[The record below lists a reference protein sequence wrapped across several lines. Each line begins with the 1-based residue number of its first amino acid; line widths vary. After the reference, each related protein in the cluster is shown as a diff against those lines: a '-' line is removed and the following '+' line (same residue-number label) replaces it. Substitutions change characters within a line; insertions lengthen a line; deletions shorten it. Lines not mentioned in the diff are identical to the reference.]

1 MSGYKWAAALLPLMA
16 AAQTAGPD
24 FARQVHPLLLA
35 KCSGCHSE
43 RLKQGGLALNTRADI
58 LRGGVSGPAV
68 KPGDSNGSLLIARLL
83 EEGAA
88 RMPLK
93 SAPLAADEVN
103 LLRRWIDAGAAGP
116 ASVSAV
122 RWRPRLELRAPVA
135 PDGPGPALD
144 RLIAAYWKQNKVAA
158 PGVVSDA
165 QFARRAY
172 LDAWGLLPTPE
183 ELQRFE
189 TSGDQD
195 KRARLVELL
204 LAGRQRYASHWIS
217 FWNDHLRNDEGVVY
231 HGERQTIT
239 PWLRQ
244 ALEENLPMD
253 RFIRALL
260 NPEAKGDPAGFLI
273 GVNWRG
279 DVSASQIPVM
289 QAAQNSAQIF
299 LGINLKCNACHDSF
313 ISQWKLKD
321 AYGLAS
327 FFSDKELLV
336 YRCDAPTGGKAE
348 LKFLYP
354 ELGPVPASD
363 AALGVKRAAAAEMF
377 TKPENGRT
385 PRTLVN
391 RYWRALFGRGLVEP
405 ADDMDAEPWSAEVL
419 DWLAA
424 DFVAHGWDV
433 QHLLR
438 TLMTSRAY
446 ESMSALEAGGD
457 PYLFRGPLPRR
468 LSAEQ
473 FSDAVSAITGEW
485 RTLVPRGPGA
495 ARYVREWQAKSTPLT
510 RAMGRPI
517 RDQVITERVNNPTTL
532 EALEVVNGSTMAT
545 ALWRGAR
552 RMMGVLPEAPKPV
565 FDSGVV
571 NSQKVTCDVP
581 LGGAKKVWLVV
592 EDVDSYDPARVRAGW
607 AGIPFAA
614 TNGAIAFKG
623 GTRPSQA
630 LMMKVPSVAVLDTGG
645 AERLTA
651 EVGVDVESLASDIN
665 PRIRFFAF
673 TVPPEMDRLVPAE
686 GETPVARPPAL
697 HESKA
702 LVDRVFLHAL
712 ARKPLAGER
721 ALAAAYL
728 RDGKPEGLED
738 LLWSILLSPE
748 FQYVR

>member
-1 MSGYKWAAALLPLMA
+1 MSGYGWALALLPLIS

-35 KCSGCHSE
+35 KCSGCHNA
-43 RLKQGGLALNTRADI
+43 RLKQGGLALNTRAEMV
-58 LRGGVSGPAV
+58 RGGVSGPAV
-68 KPGDSNGSLLIARLL
+68 KPGDSKGSLLIARLL
-83 EEGAA
+83 GEGGA

-93 SAPLAADEVN
+93 SEPLTNDEVN
-103 LLRRWIDAGAAGP
+103 LLRRWIDAGAAAP
-116 ASVSAV
+116 ANVSAV
-122 RWRPRLELRAPVA
+122 QWRPALELRAPRL
-135 PDGPGPALD
+135 PDGPGAPLD
-144 RLIAAYWKQNKVAA
+144 RLVASYWNKNKVAA
-158 PGVVSDA
+158 PALVNDA

-172 LDAWGLLPTPE
+172 LDAWGLLPAPE

-189 TSGDQD
+189 ASQEPD
-195 KRARLVELL
+195 KRARLVEML
-204 LAGRQRYASHWIS
+204 LADRQRYSGHWIS

-239 PWLRQ
+239 PWLQQ
-244 ALEENLPMD
+244 ALEQNLPMD
-253 RFIRALL
+253 RFIRGLL
-260 NPEAKGDPAGFLI
+260 NPVDKSDPAGFLI

-313 ISQWKLKD
+313 INQWKLKD

-354 ELGPVPASD
+354 ELGVAPAAD
-363 AALGVKRAAAAEMF
+363 APLAVKRAAVAELF

-424 DFVAHGWDV
+424 DFVAHGWDA

-446 ESMSALEAGGD
+446 QSMSTSGAGGD
-457 PYLFRGPLPRR
+457 PFVFRGPLPRR
-468 LSAEQ
+468 LTAEQ

-495 ARYVREWQAKSTPLT
+495 ARFVREWQVKSTPLT
-510 RAMGRPI
+510 RALGRPI

-532 EALEVVNGSTMAT
+532 EALEVVNGSTLAT

-571 NSQKVTCDVP
+571 NAQKVACDVP
-581 LGGAKKVWLVV
+581 LNGAPKVWLVV

-607 AGIPFAA
+607 SGIAFAG
-614 TNGAIAFKG
+614 TNGAIAYKG
-623 GTRPSQA
+623 DRQPSQA
-630 LMMKVPSVAVLDTGG
+630 LLMKTPSVVAIETGG
-645 AERLTA
+645 AARLTA
-651 EVGVDVESLASDIN
+651 TMGVDVESLASDIN
-665 PRIRFFAF
+665 PRIRFLAY
-673 TVPPEMDRLVPAE
+673 TAPPEMDRLIAAE
-686 GETPVARPPAL
+686 GETPVARPPAQ
-697 HESKA
+697 HGSKA
-702 LVDRVFLHAL
+702 LLERVFLHAL
-712 ARKPLAGER
+712 ARKPSAGES
-721 ALAAAYL
+721 AVAAAYL